1 MISGKDVSVKDC
13 LNDWTKALD
22 NENSTD
28 NFMIYLKPST
38 EFLNEDSVIYYKIR
52 IVKDFSEKRVS
63 RGSLQGSV
71 LDPLLFLV
79 V

>member
-1 MISGKDVSVKDC
+1 
-13 LNDWTKALD
+13 
-22 NENSTD
+22 
-28 NFMIYLKPST
+28 MIYLKPST

-71 LDPLLFLV
+71 LDCLLFLV